1 MSKEKGKRFDTSH
14 DSDYDFDI
22 EPDPD
27 AASAVP
33 IGFDF
38 EVTSRPMSKKGRQA
52 AAKAAAKAAEEA
64 EQKAAA
70 DATKRVVEE
79 RQRLLTLFPQFAPKP
94 VLPTPR
100 PSVTCETCGAPKPEG
115 AVGWR
120 ESTLGFS
127 SKGICPACFR
137 QANAHRFAPPKL
149 VWLDQPDSL
158 SVWRDKLVEK
168 SSKKTDSPNDMLKAR
183 LQGLSTLRPMS
194 LNARKKLLMQ
204 TMREL
209 TMEKLKE
216 KEKDKKDK
224 KGGTRRKSKSKSKSK
239 SRRKST

>member
-1 MSKEKGKRFDTSH
+1 M
-14 DSDYDFDI
+14 
-22 EPDPD
+22 
-27 AASAVP
+27 A
-33 IGFDF
+33 
-38 EVTSRPMSKKGRQA
+38 EVS
-52 AAKAAAKAAEEA
+52 AAKAAKEA

-70 DATKRVVEE
+70 EATKRVVEE
-79 RQRLLTLFPQFAPKP
+79 RQRLFTLFPQFASKP

-100 PSVTCETCGAPKPEG
+100 PSVTCETCGAPKLEG

-216 KEKDKKDK
+216 KKNEKDKKDK
-224 KGGTRRKSKSKSKSK
+224 KGGTRRKSKSESKSK